1 MFRVIRFTA
10 GAGAGIAGITIITL
24 TRPLSVLG
32 QGPEGQ
38 RTFAWMPLRPWN
50 YTRQTSALRDTVDML
65 LHDGSRSSWVRL
77 LSPPAG
83 PRSHRD
89 LQPSRRKSVAR
100 ALRPGPL
107 DPKFEFGRWLVT
119 APGPGPAARGRE
131 AGHGNGLGPWHSH
144 SSIFS

>member
-1 MFRVIRFTA
+1 MNNRWSRRPGPWP
-10 GAGAGIAGITIITL
+10 GAGAVTL

-38 RTFAWMPLRPWN
+38 RPIAWMPLRRLRP
-50 YTRQTSALRDTVDML
+50 RQTSALRDTVDML